1 MTDPFY
7 IIYDNEDQAH
17 IRSEQA
23 GAMRGLSWSQTG
35 TAGTGSRYWFS
46 TVIEHKEE
54 NPRVALILPTTT
66 ETETDP
72 ETFEVI
78 SSTVVA
84 VDKDILTDE
93 DEVVE
98 NLPSDW
104 VYPPEALLE
113 EPTEPQR
120 ARDAD
125 GKFIADDPT
134 TPDVNE
140 AWTQPD

>member
-1 MTDPFY
+1 MPDPFY
-7 IIYDNEDQAH
+7 IIYDSEAQALL
-17 IRSEQA
+17 RSQQA

-35 TAGTGSRYWFS
+35 TGSRYWFS
-46 TVIEHKEE
+46 TVVESKEE
-54 NPRVALILPTTT
+54 NPRAALVLPTTT

-104 VYPPEALLE
+104 TYPPKLE
-113 EPTEPQR
+113 EIEEAPKR
-120 ARDAD
+120 ARDAE

-134 TPDVNE
+134 TPDVDE

>member
-7 IIYDNEDQAH
+7 IIYANEDQAH

-23 GAMRGLSWSQTG
+23 GAMRGLSYSQN
-35 TAGTGSRYWFS
+35 GTGSRYWWGWIVES
-46 TVIEHKEE
+46 KEE
-54 NPRVALILPTTT
+54 NPRVALVLKTTT

-98 NLPSDW
+98 SLPSAW
-104 VYPPEALLE
+104 AYPPEPEAL
-113 EPTEPQR
+113 
-120 ARDAD
+120 
-125 GKFIADDPT
+125 
-134 TPDVNE
+134 V
-140 AWTQPD
+140 QPD

>member
-23 GAMRGLSWSQTG
+23 GAMRGLSYSQN
-35 TAGTGSRYWFS
+35 GTGSRYWWGW
-46 TVIEHKEE
+46 IAEHKEE
-54 NPRVALILPTTT
+54 NARVAIALPTTT

-93 DEVVE
+93 DEILE
-98 NLPSDW
+98 SLPSDW
-104 VYPPEALLE
+104 VFPPEPLLE
-113 EPTEPQR
+113 EPAEPQR

>member
-7 IIYDNEDQAH
+7 LIYDNEDQAH

-35 TAGTGSRYWFS
+35 TGSRYWWGW
-46 TVIEHKEE
+46 IAEHKEE
-54 NPRVALILPTTT
+54 NARVAIALPTTT

-104 VYPPEALLE
+104 VYPPEEPLLE

>member
-7 IIYDNEDQAH
+7 IIYDSERQALL
-17 IRSEQA
+17 RSQQA

-35 TAGTGSRYWFS
+35 TGSRYWFS
-46 TVIEHKEE
+46 TVVESKEE
-54 NPRVALILPTTT
+54 DPRAAVMLPTTT

-93 DEVVE
+93 DEIVE
-98 NLPSDW
+98 ALPSDW
-104 VYPPEALLE
+104 SYPPEPLME
-113 EPTEPQR
+113 ETPQR
-120 ARDAD
+120 ARDAN
-125 GKFIADDPT
+125 GRFIADDPT
-134 TPDVNE
+134 TPDEDE

>member
-7 IIYDNEDQAH
+7 IIYDSEDQAH

-35 TAGTGSRYWFS
+35 TGSRYWFS
-46 TVIEHKEE
+46 TVVESKEE
-54 NPRVALILPTTT
+54 NARAAVVLPTTT

-93 DEVVE
+93 DEIVE

-104 VYPPEALLE
+104 VYPPEPLLE

>member
-7 IIYDNEDQAH
+7 IIYDSERQALL
-17 IRSEQA
+17 RSQQA
-23 GAMRGLSWSQTG
+23 GAIRGLSWSQT
-35 TAGTGSRYWFS
+35 GTGSRYWFS
-46 TVIEHKEE
+46 TVVESKEE
-54 NPRVALILPTTT
+54 DPRAAVMLPTTT

-93 DEVVE
+93 DEIVE

-104 VYPPEALLE
+104 AYPPEDPLWE
-113 EPTEPQR
+113 ETPQR
-120 ARDAD
+120 ARDAN
-125 GKFIADDPT
+125 GRFIADDPT
-134 TPDVNE
+134 TPDEDE

>member
-23 GAMRGLSWSQTG
+23 GAMRGLSHSQT
-35 TAGTGSRYWFS
+35 GTGSRYWWGW
-46 TVIEHKEE
+46 IAEHKEE
-54 NPRVALILPTTT
+54 NARVAIALPTTT

-93 DEVVE
+93 DEIVE
-98 NLPSDW
+98 ALPSDW
-104 VYPPEALLE
+104 VYPPEDPLME
-113 EPTEPQR
+113 ETPKR

>member
-7 IIYDNEDQAH
+7 IIYDSEDQAH

-35 TAGTGSRYWFS
+35 TGSRYWFS
-46 TVIEHKEE
+46 TVVESKEE
-54 NPRVALILPTTT
+54 NARAAVVLPTTT

-93 DEVVE
+93 DEIVE

-104 VYPPEALLE
+104 VYPPEEPLLE

>member
-7 IIYDNEDQAH
+7 IIYDSEDQAH

-23 GAMRGLSWSQTG
+23 GAMRGLSHSQT
-35 TAGTGSRYWFS
+35 GTGSRYWWGW
-46 TVIEHKEE
+46 IAEHKEE
-54 NPRVALILPTTT
+54 NARVAIALPTTT

-93 DEVVE
+93 DEIVE

-104 VYPPEALLE
+104 AYPPEDPLME
-113 EPTEPQR
+113 ETPQR
-120 ARDAD
+120 ARDAN
-125 GKFIADDPT
+125 GRFIADDPT
-134 TPDVNE
+134 TPDEDE